1 MGKSWKP
8 SVSGAFCVIGNCFA
22 MFLLHKKRSAQ
33 DRTAAEWN
41 HVAKATRRRR
51 RILQKQD
58 PFLCFVLKCLLGRTP
73 LYSNIY
79 SNLWIKKKRQSYLER
94 SIRMLEKRPGKVEHP
109 AWFQVCDRLRSE
121 KYGQSLSLRCVGLCL
136 TNSLP
141 YRWLPLYHGR
151 AESASGHPEEQEGMA
166 ALDRP

>member
-73 LYSNIY
+73 FLLKYLLKQLLKSRRKNP
-79 SNLWIKKKRQSYLER
+79 SYLV
-94 SIRMLEKRPGKVEHP
+94 KK
-109 AWFQVCDRLRSE
+109 
-121 KYGQSLSLRCVGLCL
+121 
-136 TNSLP
+136 
-141 YRWLPLYHGR
+141 
-151 AESASGHPEEQEGMA
+151 
-166 ALDRP
+166 